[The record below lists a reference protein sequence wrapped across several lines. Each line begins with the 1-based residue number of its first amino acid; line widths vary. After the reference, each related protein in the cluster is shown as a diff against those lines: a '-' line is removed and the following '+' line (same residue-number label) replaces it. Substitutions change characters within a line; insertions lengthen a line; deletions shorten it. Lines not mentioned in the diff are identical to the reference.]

1 MRIVIRNGRVID
13 PANNIDEVRDVY
25 ISKGHIITTGKAPEG
40 FKENREIDATDKI
53 VCPGLIDLCARF
65 REPGLE
71 HKATIASESAAAATA
86 GITTVVC
93 PPDTDPIMDTPAVA
107 RLIRQRAEQ
116 AGQTRVLP
124 LGALTRQLKGDQLS
138 EMAALRDA
146 GCVGVANIQA
156 ITNTKIM
163 RCAMEYA
170 SSHELT
176 IFIRPMDYW
185 LHDNGCVH
193 EGSVSTRLGLPGIP
207 EAAETTAVARDLAL
221 IEQIGVRVHFSQL
234 SSARAVQMIARAKHD
249 GLPVSADVSA
259 HQLFLTEMD
268 ILDFDSACHVQPPLR
283 NQHDRDG
290 LRAGVAKGTIRA
302 ICSDHQPH
310 EPDAKL
316 APFCA
321 TEPGISALETLLP
334 LTLRLVEDGLFSLSE
349 ALSCL
354 TIGPARILGIDLG
367 TLSPGAPADLCILDY
382 EKIWQFQANN
392 MISRGHNTPFNQWE
406 FKGKVTHTLLA
417 GQVVFEA
424 EPGSTK

>member
-1 MRIVIRNGRVID
+1 MRIVIRNGHVID
-13 PANNIDEVRDVY
+13 PANNTSEIRDIY
-25 ISKGHIITTGKAPEG
+25 ITKGHIVSTGNAPDG
-40 FKENREIDATDKI
+40 FKANREIDATGKT

-71 HKATIASESAAAATA
+71 HKATIASESAAAASA

-93 PPDTDPIMDTPAVA
+93 PPDTDPIIDTPAVA
-107 RLIRQRAEQ
+107 KLIQERAGQ
-116 AGQTRVLP
+116 AGQTRILP
-124 LGALTRQLKGDQLS
+124 LGALTRNLEGEQLS

-146 GCVGVANIQA
+146 GCIGMGNIHA
-156 ITNTKIM
+156 IKDTKIM
-163 RCAMEYA
+163 RHAMEYA
-170 SSHELT
+170 SSHGLT
-176 IFIRPMDYW
+176 VFIRPMDYW
-185 LHDNGCVH
+185 LYDNGCVH
-193 EGSVSTRLGLPGIP
+193 EGTVSTRLGLPGIP

-221 IEQIGVRVHFSQL
+221 VEQIGVRIHFSQL

-268 ILDFDSACHVQPPLR
+268 LLDFDPVHHVQPPLR
-283 NQHDRDG
+283 NQSDRDG
-290 LRAGVAKGTIRA
+290 LRKGVAKGTIRA

-334 LTLRLVEDGLFSLSE
+334 LTLRLVEEKVFTLSE
-349 ALSCL
+349 AIACL
-354 TIGPARILGIDLG
+354 TIEPARILGVDSG
-367 TLSPGAPADLCILDY
+367 TLSPGATADVCILDS
-382 EKIWQFQANN
+382 EKIWQLQKHN
-392 MISRGHNTPFNQWE
+392 MLSRGTNTPFNHWE

-417 GQVVFEA
+417 GRVVFEL
-424 EPGSTK
+424 EP